1 MAAAVH
7 LSLRKERS
15 VSDPS
20 TYWLTIT
27 NITLGVVVLIC
38 FIAVAF
44 GIVQEVA
51 ARRKKRTALS
61 EIDQEFSTLF
71 GTDSGG
77 HVFNVPGLGLTMAD
91 GGERLRKE
99 EKR

>member
-1 MAAAVH
+1 M
-7 LSLRKERS
+7 
-15 VSDPS
+15 SDPS

-27 NITLGVVVLIC
+27 NVTLGIVVLIC

-44 GIVQEVA
+44 SDVQEVA
-51 ARRKKRTALS
+51 ARRRKRAALS
-61 EIDQEFSTLF
+61 EIDQELSSLF